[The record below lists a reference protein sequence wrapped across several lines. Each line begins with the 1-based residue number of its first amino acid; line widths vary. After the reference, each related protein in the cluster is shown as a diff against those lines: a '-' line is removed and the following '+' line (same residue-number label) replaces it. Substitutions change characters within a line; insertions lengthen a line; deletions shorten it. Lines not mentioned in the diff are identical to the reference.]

1 MAITINRH
9 PFRTIPEQL
18 PSHISTASQLRRH
31 IASTYPRYEILI
43 FDVASDGDE
52 VFIVVANSHEHIRLL
67 ACFI

>member
-9 PFRTIPEQL
+9 PFRTSPEQL
-18 PSHISTASQLRRH
+18 PSHISTTGHLRKH
-31 IASTYPRYEILI
+31 VAATYPRYQIVI
-43 FDVASDGDE
+43 FDVTSDGSE